1 MTCTYKGWNV
11 KQVPQCKPKY
21 CGQAPLINNGYVKS
35 STGVQ
40 FGDTVTYKCYGGYR
54 ALKDTI
60 TCRETGQ
67 WEDTP
72 SCTATKCP
80 QRPPIND
87 GMKDT
92 LFGDGVSY
100 GSVVRFTCDDGYEVV
115 GVRWSSVRRTERGLA
130 VTRSSVRVRVTHTNS
145 DVAHRKFVQL
155 PRPL

>member
-1 MTCTYKGWNV
+1 LLYRNTFDNDLSSA
-11 KQVPQCKPKY
+11 KY

-72 SCTATKCP
+72 SCTGKLQFCNMYHNYKMLLAFFKHFKPCDNYELESKPFNSTIKY
-80 QRPPIND
+80 
-87 GMKDT
+87 
-92 LFGDGVSY
+92 SY
-100 GSVVRFTCDDGYEVV
+100 GNV
-115 GVRWSSVRRTERGLA
+115 
-130 VTRSSVRVRVTHTNS
+130 
-145 DVAHRKFVQL
+145 
-155 PRPL
+155 